1 MAKHHCDSPY
11 ICLLLLNYRTLR
23 FTTEEKEEMQRK
35 GKIINIIL
43 RRIKKANFR
52 GVNELAL
59 KEITEIK
66 IFPNCK
72 NL

>member
-1 MAKHHCDSPY
+1 
-11 ICLLLLNYRTLR
+11 
-23 FTTEEKEEMQRK
+23 MQRK

-43 RRIKKANFR
+43 RSIKKANFR